1 MSEENIPSEN
11 SKKEI
16 LNSKQEEVTKNISQ
30 QETIEQTETQ
40 PGTQNT
46 KPETENMEVH
56 HHPHVE
62 KKNFKEYFLEFLMI
76 FLAVTMGFFA
86 ENIREDISDS
96 VHANDYVHSMISDL
110 KNDVS
115 IYKTNDSINN
125 VYCNMIDTIFTLLKS
140 NSNRGEIYYLARKLT
155 MLGSMGSYINSKTY
169 LQMTST
175 GAFRLIKHQSV
186 ADSIAV
192 YYQFIKLFD
201 DWSELHRARV
211 NNLIFLN
218 DKLFNADVFF
228 SIYKA
233 IDANTDSLQKIL
245 QSNPAFMTNDIREI
259 NTVMMQYQYYY
270 GFLKLMNNRTSVA
283 LKQAES
289 LIALLEKEYHI
300 KD

>member
-1 MSEENIPSEN
+1 
-11 SKKEI
+11 
-16 LNSKQEEVTKNISQ
+16 
-30 QETIEQTETQ
+30 
-40 PGTQNT
+40 
-46 KPETENMEVH
+46 MEVH
-56 HHPHVE
+56 HHPDLHHK

-76 FLAVTMGFFA
+76 FLAVTLGFFA
-86 ENIREDISDS
+86 ENIRENISDS
-96 VHANDYVHSMISDL
+96 AHANEYVHSMVNDL
-110 KNDVS
+110 KNDVRM
-115 IYKTNDSINN
+115 YKANDSINN

-140 NSNRGEIYYLARKLT
+140 NSNKGEIYYLARKLT
-155 MLGSMGSYINSKTY
+155 MLGSMGPSINAKTY

-175 GAFRLIKHQSV
+175 GAFRLIKQQPV

-201 DWSELHRARV
+201 NWSELHRDRI

-233 IDANTDSLQKIL
+233 IDPNNDSLQKIL
-245 QSNPAFMTNDIREI
+245 QGNPAFMTNDVHEI

-283 LKQAES
+283 LKQAEA
-289 LIALLEKEYHI
+289 LTTLLEKEYHI
-300 KD
+300 KA

>member
-1 MSEENIPSEN
+1 M
-11 SKKEI
+11 
-16 LNSKQEEVTKNISQ
+16 
-30 QETIEQTETQ
+30 
-40 PGTQNT
+40 
-46 KPETENMEVH
+46 H
-56 HHPHVE
+56 HHPHVA

-76 FLAVTMGFFA
+76 FLAVTLGFFA
-86 ENIREDISDS
+86 ENIREKISDS
-96 VHANDYVHSMISDL
+96 KSANEYVQSMVSDL

-115 IYKTNDSINN
+115 TYKANDSINN
-125 VYCNMIDTIFTLLKS
+125 VYCNMIDTVFTLLKS
-140 NSNRGEIYYLARKLT
+140 NTNSGEIYFLARKLT
-155 MLGSMGSYINSKTY
+155 MLGSMGPSINTKTY

-175 GAFRLIKHQSV
+175 GAFRLIKPQSV

-201 DWSELHRARV
+201 DWSELHRARI

-233 IDANTDSLQKIL
+233 IGSDNDSLQKIL
-245 QSNPAFMTNDIREI
+245 QSNPTFMTNDAHEI

-270 GFLKLMNNRTSVA
+270 GFLKLMNNRTGVA
-283 LKQAES
+283 LKRAEA
-289 LIALLEKEYHI
+289 LITLLQREYNI

>member
-1 MSEENIPSEN
+1 
-11 SKKEI
+11 
-16 LNSKQEEVTKNISQ
+16 
-30 QETIEQTETQ
+30 
-40 PGTQNT
+40 
-46 KPETENMEVH
+46 MEVH

-76 FLAVTMGFFA
+76 FLAVTLGFFA
-86 ENIREDISDS
+86 ENIRENISDS
-96 VHANDYVHSMISDL
+96 THANEYVQSMVSDL

-115 IYKTNDSINN
+115 MYKANDSINN
-125 VYCNMIDTIFTLLKS
+125 AYCNMIDTIFTLLKS
-140 NSNRGEIYYLARKLT
+140 NTKTGEIYYLARKLT
-155 MLGSMGSYINSKTY
+155 MLGSMGASINTKTY

-175 GAFRLIKHQSV
+175 GAFRLIKPQSV

-201 DWSELHRARV
+201 NWSELHRARV

-228 SIYKA
+228 SFYKA
-233 IDANTDSLQKIL
+233 IGSDIDSLQQLL
-245 QSNPAFMTNDIREI
+245 QSNPAFMTNDVHEI
-259 NTVMMQYQYYY
+259 NAVMMQYQYYY

-283 LKQAES
+283 LKQAEA